1 MRDSMLNAHAAA
13 PASCRDHTCAVL
25 IVGGGPAGIAAAV
38 TASAAGLAT
47 VLIDEGLAP
56 GGQIWRG
63 ATSASSGA
71 AGHWLRALACSS
83 VTVMSRCR
91 VVAHPQPGS
100 AIIESPDGPLVLHYR
115 RAVLCP
121 GARELFLPFPGW
133 TLPGVSGAG
142 GLQALMKGG
151 LPVAGKRVVIAGTGP
166 LLLAVARS
174 LGQAGANV
182 VLLADQAPAAQVR
195 RFAWSLWRHP
205 TKALQALMLAP
216 QALRQ
221 QHDTWVLRAE
231 GRHHLEQVV
240 ITRRGRLETIT
251 CDHLAC
257 GFGLIPNTE
266 LPALFGCRINHGGVL
281 VDDLLRTS
289 HFEVLCAGEVL
300 GIGGVDAALID
311 GRLAGHVA
319 AEQFTHAQALLPA
332 RKSLRAFAELIE
344 RGFALRSEL
353 KQLAGPDVLLC
364 RCEDVTTGAVSACHS
379 WREAR
384 LLTRCGMGT
393 CQGRVCGAAARF
405 LYGWN
410 SATARPPLQSTSL
423 DHLRLPPSNPTT
435 PQETHL

>member
-1 MRDSMLNAHAAA
+1 
-13 PASCRDHTCAVL
+13 
-25 IVGGGPAGIAAAV
+25 
-38 TASAAGLAT
+38 

-63 ATSASSGA
+63 SSVDSPGA
-71 AGHWLRALACSS
+71 AGHWLRALAAAS
-83 VTVMSRCR
+83 VTVLSRSR
-91 VVAHPQPGS
+91 VVAHPQPGTV
-100 AIIESPDGPLVLHYR
+100 IVETPDGPLVLTYR

-174 LGQAGANV
+174 LRQAGADI

-195 RFAWSLWRHP
+195 RFAFSLWRHP
-205 TKALQALMLAP
+205 GKALQALTLAP
-216 QALRQ
+216 QALRL

-231 GRHHLEQVV
+231 GGQHLERVV
-240 ITRRGRLETIT
+240 VTRRGREETIA

-257 GFGLIPNTE
+257 GFGLVPNTE
-266 LPALFGCRINHGGVL
+266 LPALFGCRIDQGRVV
-281 VDDLLRTS
+281 VDELLRTN
-289 HFEVLCAGEVL
+289 HADVLCAGEVL
-300 GIGGVDAALID
+300 GIGGVDAALIE

-319 AEQFTHAQALLPA
+319 ADQLTHAGALLPA
-332 RKSLRAFAELIE
+332 RNSIRAFADLVE
-344 RGFALRSEL
+344 RGFALRPEL
-353 KQLAGPDVLLC
+353 KQLAAPDVLLC
-364 RCEDVTTGAVSACHS
+364 RCEDVTAGAVAACHS

-405 LYGWN
+405 LHGWN
-410 SATARPPLQSTSL
+410 SATARPPLQPTSL
-423 DHLRLPPSNPTT
+423 THLRLHQPDQPSL
-435 PQETHL
+435 QETHP